1 MHIKLNKFSMMEV
14 KQMSC
19 WTFIRG
25 TITVS
30 PMGRSQA
37 EKRYILEAVLAHLP
51 KVTGSENDM
60 NVYVIQ
66 KSGYDQYCSHDEFGQ
81 YSNLGNGNPSYRHPS
96 FGVQCKYILAV
107 DANLRDRT
115 FAMTMRE
122 FSRWLCRLSKRLYVN
137 DVLVE
142 VNSDFDEQSHIFRN
156 ENNVFGEMFEWP
168 SWCDKGESN
177 WCEFMM
183 WNRAKESDYP
193 MMLAYKYFD
202 DPENDAEVER
212 RIKYDQEEG

>member
-1 MHIKLNKFSMMEV
+1 
-14 KQMSC
+14 MSL
-19 WTFIRG
+19 WTYIRG
-25 TITVS
+25 TITVT

-37 EKRYILEAVLAHLP
+37 EKRYILDTVLAHLP
-51 KVTGSENDM
+51 KVTGLEENM
-60 NVYVIQ
+60 NIYVIQ
-66 KSGYDQYCSHDEFGQ
+66 KNGFNESCSHDEFGQ
-81 YSNLGNGNPSYRHPS
+81 YSELGDGWHL
-96 FGVQCKYILAV
+96 FKAQTKYIIVV
-107 DANLRDRT
+107 DADLRNRFFERT
-115 FAMTMRE
+115 MKE
-122 FSRWLCRLSKRLYVN
+122 FSNWLCRLSKRVDVN

-142 VNSDFDEQSHIFRN
+142 VSDDLDRSYMFRN
-156 ENNVFGEMFEWP
+156 KNDVFGEMFEWP

>member
-1 MHIKLNKFSMMEV
+1 
-14 KQMSC
+14 MSC
-19 WTFIRG
+19 WTYIRG

-37 EKRYILEAVLAHLP
+37 EKRYILDSVLAHLP
-51 KVTGSENDM
+51 RVTGLESDM

-66 KSGYDQYCSHDEFGQ
+66 KNGFNESCSHDEFGQ
-81 YSNLGNGNPSYRHPS
+81 YSELGNGWHR
-96 FGVQCKYILAV
+96 FKTQTKYIIVV
-107 DANLRDRT
+107 DANLRDR
-115 FAMTMRE
+115 FFERTMKE
-122 FSRWLCRLSKRLYVN
+122 FSNWLCRLSKRVDVN

-142 VNSDFDEQSHIFRN
+142 VGADYTDHSYIFRN

-183 WNRAKESDYP
+183 WSRAKDSDYP

-202 DPENDAEVER
+202 DPDNDAEVER
-212 RIKYDQEEG
+212 RIKYDQE

>member
-1 MHIKLNKFSMMEV
+1 
-14 KQMSC
+14 MSC
-19 WTFIRG
+19 WTYIRG

-37 EKRYILEAVLAHLP
+37 EKRYILDTVLAHLP
-51 KVTGSENDM
+51 KVTGSEHNM

-66 KSGYDQYCSHDEFGQ
+66 KNGYDEFSSHDEFGQ
-81 YSNLGNGNPSYRHPS
+81 YSNLGNSNSEYFHP
-96 FGVQCKYILAV
+96 GYDIQGKYILAV
-107 DANLRDRT
+107 DANLRDR
-115 FAMTMRE
+115 FFERTMRE
-122 FSRWLCRLSKRLYVN
+122 FSNWICRLSKRVDVN

-142 VNSDFDEQSHIFRN
+142 VGSDYNDQSYIFSN
-156 ENNVFGEMFEWP
+156 KNDVFGEMFEWP
-168 SWCDKGESN
+168 SWCNKGESN

-183 WNRAKESDYP
+183 WNRAKDSDYP

-212 RIKYDQEEG
+212 RIKYDQEED